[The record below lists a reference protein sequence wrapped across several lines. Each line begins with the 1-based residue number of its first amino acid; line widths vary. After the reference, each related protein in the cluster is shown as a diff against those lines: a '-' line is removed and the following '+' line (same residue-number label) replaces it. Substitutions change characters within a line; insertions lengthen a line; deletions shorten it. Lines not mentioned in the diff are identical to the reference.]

1 MNKQTLTEM
10 NEVECDNLISNV
22 FNVVTTNKQKLFT
35 QKLQDNEILSEH
47 CDSMMHLTDL
57 DNKFNKEINNT
68 ILKYL
73 DMKIKDKKNFSVNK
87 LSTELKSIYSKYD
100 TN

>member
-1 MNKQTLTEM
+1 M
-10 NEVECDNLISNV
+10 
-22 FNVVTTNKQKLFT
+22 FNVVTTNKQNLFT
-35 QKLQDNEILSEH
+35 QNLQENEILSEH
-47 CDSMMHLTDL
+47 CDSMMHLTNL

-73 DMKIKDKKNFSVNK
+73 DMKIKDKKNFSVK
-87 LSTELKSIYSKYD
+87 KISTELKSIYDKYK